1 MAGGAAYTWGEC
13 FGAEVD
19 MRGLTWR
26 RIASGV
32 ARWLCYA
39 AVAVVLTVFGLR
51 LAAGVGEVWRG
62 EATPAE
68 MLEELGDWLTGRE

>member
-1 MAGGAAYTWGEC
+1 
-13 FGAEVD
+13 

-32 ARWLCYA
+32 ACWRCYA
-39 AVAVVLTVFGLR
+39 AVAVVLAVVGLR
-51 LAAGVGEVWRG
+51 MAAGVGVVWWG